1 MVERAS
7 METRRLAGFP
17 ADLLA
22 LLMLPAFAI
31 FALLFGPQCTW
42 LILLLI
48 GLAEIPAGL
57 FVLRT
62 SRSSV
67 SGWFAIAVGVIAL
80 AAGIR
85 FALAP
90 L

>member
-1 MVERAS
+1 MLKRAN
-7 METRRLAGFP
+7 METRRSAGFP

-31 FALLFGPQCTW
+31 LAILFGAQRTW
-42 LILLLI
+42 LLLVLI
-48 GLAEIPAGL
+48 GVAEIPAGL
-57 FVLRT
+57 FLLRGR
-62 SRSSV
+62 RSSV
-67 SGWFAIAVGVIAL
+67 SGWFALALGLIAL

-85 FALAP
+85 FALTR

>member
-1 MVERAS
+1 MVKHAPMQS
-7 METRRLAGFP
+7 RRSAGFP

-31 FALLFGPQCTW
+31 FALVFGPQRTW
-42 LILLLI
+42 LVLLLI
-48 GLAEIPAGL
+48 GVAEIPAGL

-67 SGWFAIAVGVIAL
+67 SGWFAIAVGIVAL

-85 FALAP
+85 FALTP
-90 L
+90 W